1 MSDEL
6 LVYPSLP
13 PDLERGLDWRSLKY
27 FGAGA
32 IMASVTIGSGETLF
46 ASRAGA
52 LFGYSLLWCFV
63 AGALM
68 KGIQVYGATRYI
80 VLTGEH
86 PMTHWAHLPGPKG
99 WVPILMGALCIFC
112 FPFWLA
118 GLPLMLGTILNWVF
132 GVTGTEGQMWLAVRL
147 WATLSIVVAVTLVWL
162 ESYEFL
168 ERAQVLIVG
177 TLLGCLLVATFVAQ
191 PDWLSALVGALVP
204 QVPDYP
210 PWVAAKYPN
219 LAANPPWVEV
229 ITCLGALGG
238 GTYDYVGYVGFLR
251 EKRWGAIG
259 VRRNA
264 HPLNAPAPSMPLP
277 IDAGIDNRTRGK
289 RWLLPAQI
297 DTGISFVAVLVFTIC
312 FVVLGARFLHMR
324 ELAPAEGELFNH
336 QAQFLTELH
345 PSLLYVYQLG
355 IFMAFFG
362 TIYGAYEIYARTAH
376 ECFLPV
382 SRKIRELPFERFR
395 RAVVLYCAV
404 FGLLL
409 LWTLPMN
416 PDDIVRPAAILGGV
430 FACGLW
436 CLAMLWTDRR
446 FLPPALQMPLLL
458 RLLTAVSGVVLT
470 LLGAKGIWDYL
481 VNLVG
486 G

>member
-1 MSDEL
+1 MSDEP

-13 PDLERGLDWRSLKY
+13 ADLERGLSWRSLKY

-46 ASRAGA
+46 ASRSGA
-52 LFGYSLLWCFV
+52 LFGYTLLWCFV
-63 AGALM
+63 AGAVM
-68 KGIQVYGATRYI
+68 KGVQVYGATRYI

-99 WVPILMGALCIFC
+99 WVPIVMGTLCVVC
-112 FPFWLA
+112 FPFWLS

-132 GVTGTEGQMWLAVRL
+132 GISGTEEQLWLAVRL
-147 WATLSIVVAVTLVWL
+147 WATLTIIVAVTLVWL
-162 ESYEFL
+162 ESYAFL

-177 TLLGCLLVATFVAQ
+177 TLLGCLLVATFVAR
-191 PDWLSALVGALVP
+191 PDWLSVLVGAVTPRVP
-204 QVPDYP
+204 EYP
-210 PWVAAKYPN
+210 AWVVAKYPKF
-219 LAANPPWVEV
+219 AANPPWVEV

-259 VRRNA
+259 VRHGA
-264 HPLNAPAPSMPLP
+264 HQFDSAEPRMPLA
-277 IDAGIDNRTRGK
+277 IDTGAENARRGK

-297 DTGISFVAVLVFTIC
+297 DTGVSFLSVLIFTIC
-312 FVVLGARFLHMR
+312 FVVLGARFLNSR
-324 ELAPAEGELFNH
+324 ELVPAEGELFNH

-362 TIYGAYEIYARTAH
+362 TIYGAYEIYARTAY

-382 SRKIRELPFERFR
+382 SRRLRQMPFEMFR
-395 RAVVLYCAV
+395 RGVVLYCAV

-409 LWTLPMN
+409 LWTLPMS

-436 CLAMLWTDRR
+436 CLAMLWTDHR
-446 FLPPALQMPLLL
+446 FLPAPLKMPGGLWWSTLI
-458 RLLTAVSGVVLT
+458 SGIALT

-481 VNLVG
+481 ATWFS
-486 G
+486 